1 MLVCLCICFYMYVYL
16 FVSLLVCLFVYAYN
30 NKAFI
35 CLFICLSFVCLFV
48 WLSLHLIMKRLP
60 VRLFSF
66 WLFAQWWSL
75 CLKIKCIFMGVFVCL
90 FSSFSFFFFIIVYI
104 FNNEA
109 LAWTFVLFAYFFIYL
124 VFQASFK
131 LTFFQI

>member
-1 MLVCLCICFYMYVYL
+1 MCFFIFCLLFVCLFVWLSLHLIVKCLLMKCLLVCLCICFYMYVYL
-16 FVSLLVCLFVYAYN
+16 FVSLLDCLFVYAYN

-60 VRLFSF
+60 VCLFSF

-90 FSSFSFFFFIIVYI
+90 FSSFSFF
-104 FNNEA
+104 
-109 LAWTFVLFAYFFIYL
+109 LFYYCIYF
-124 VFQASFK
+124 
-131 LTFFQI
+131 